1 MPRRRL
7 RAALAAAVAAPLLI
21 GPVGADAASGPLS
34 CPAATKAGL
43 FQRLPIEAFRGVP
56 SVQTRDV
63 VSGYALDEQRPERVL
78 ATNGNTIKL
87 STSHGCAWEDAL
99 VLEASASGGIPS
111 GLTSTVVA
119 LAHLP
124 NGAALAA
131 VREGTGAASRP
142 LVVRSGSGAPGTW
155 SASTTGLPLQGS
167 PRLLEPASD
176 GRTAYLAV
184 SPTTDAGGGNGGTLP
199 TVPGAGSPAAGPAGL
214 LYATTDGGASW
225 ELRTAAGA
233 LGTGASGFDAL
244 AVDAGDPDLLY
255 GVAGGRF
262 VVSRDGGR
270 TLEVDPQLS
279 GVTAVEPMDPGE
291 VSVLVGSGQLLWSRD
306 AGREYVG
313 RPAPAGGTSMAHR
326 PGSSFVVV
334 EAGGRLHAVE
344 ARGRGG
350 NRPLDTGVASTAGS
364 ARGDRASTGSFHA
377 LAGHSL
383 LRYVDPSPPRTP
395 PPPVVGDPKPSP
407 PKPGAFSPGRTS
419 VRLPVGSSRV
429 VPLELRLPR
438 NPTPTEVYLLLDV
451 SPSMEEE
458 LTQLKKDFG
467 RFVSGVQDAG
477 IALRVGLSTI
487 GIGPRAGEAPYPEF
501 EPRGP
506 GEPPYRKPRIY
517 EQLRPL
523 GPLDSQLAAALDRL
537 TLLTCPSNRCD
548 EPEEGHLLA
557 LEQMLDGKGILT
569 EQSTSVVPVYA
580 VPPGQAAGFRNVQ
593 GVRKVAVM
601 ASDDEFNAPYPTPT
615 GPAGRPAS
623 EYVEKVAAALRARD
637 VSFVGLAA
645 TTVGGGSKAA
655 ADMKRFAE
663 LVGTSAPAGGV
674 DCGQDIF
681 IPAGA
686 PLVCDGGSDVT
697 TVLTRLVKS
706 LADRQ
711 SVSLTGRGATEV
723 LGFLDGRGLKNLD
736 VTAPNA
742 VSVPVRVSCVDLAA
756 GTRTAQVDASLRGF
770 RVATA
775 TLDVTCT
782 PVAAAPPVPPRPD
795 PVPAQEAPPAQPAQ
809 PPPAPA
815 PAPPVVQA
823 QAQAQVQSQVQ
834 AQAQVQPL
842 TAAAL
847 QQQEELQLAL
857 ALLADERPSPGN
869 ELAMVDRRRS
879 EELRALALL
888 ALSMSGASALGVARL
903 RSRRA
908 EQVRVVRSR

>member
-21 GPVGADAASGPLS
+21 GPVGADAASGPLT

-63 VSGYALDEQRPERVL
+63 VTGYALDERRPERVL
-78 ATNGNTIKL
+78 VTNGNTVKL
-87 STSHGCAWEDAL
+87 STSHGCAWDDSL
-99 VLEASASGGIPS
+99 VLEASASGSVPLS
-111 GLTSTVVA
+111 GVTSTIVA

-124 NGAALAA
+124 NGPALAA

-142 LVVRSGSGAPGTW
+142 HVVRSGSGASGSW
-155 SASTTGLPLQGS
+155 AESSSGLPLQGS
-167 PRLLEPASD
+167 PRLLEAASD
-176 GRTAYLAV
+176 GRTAYLSL
-184 SPTTDAGGGNGGTLP
+184 SPSSDAAGGNGGTLP
-199 TVPGAGSPAAGPAGL
+199 TVPGVGSTTGGPAGL
-214 LYATTDGGASW
+214 LYATTNGGQTW

-233 LGTGASGFDAL
+233 LGSGASGFDAL
-244 AVDAGDPDLLY
+244 AVDTGDPDVLY

-270 TLEVDPQLS
+270 TLEVNPELS

-291 VSVLVGSGQLLWSRD
+291 VSILVGSGQLLWSRD
-306 AGREYVG
+306 AGKTYVG
-313 RPAPAGGTSMAHR
+313 RPAPAGATSAAHR
-326 PGSSFVVV
+326 RDSSFVLV

-344 ARGRGG
+344 ARGRGTV
-350 NRPLDTGVASTAGS
+350 RALDTSVATTAGS
-364 ARGDRASTGSFHA
+364 ARGDRAVDGSFHA

-395 PPPVVGDPKPSP
+395 PPPVVGDALPPP
-407 PKPGAFSPGRTS
+407 PKAGSFAPGRTA

-429 VPLELRLPR
+429 VPLQLRLPR
-438 NPTPTEVYLLLDV
+438 NPTPTDVYLLLDI

-458 LTQLKKDFG
+458 LNQVKKDFG
-467 RFVSGVQDAG
+467 AFLSSVQDAG
-477 IALRVGLSTI
+477 ISLRVGFATVGS
-487 GIGPRAGEAPYPEF
+487 GPRQ
-501 EPRGP
+501 
-506 GEPPYRKPRIY
+506 GEPPYPDTVPGNTKYRKPQIY
-517 EQLRPL
+517 QQRRAL
-523 GPLDSQLAAALDRL
+523 GPIDAQLAAAVAAT
-537 TLLTCPSNRCD
+537 TLQTCPPNRCGD
-548 EPEEGHLLA
+548 SQEGQLLA
-557 LEQMLDGKGILT
+557 LQQALRGDGIEM
-569 EQSTSVVPVYA
+569 EQSSALVPVYA
-580 VPPGQAAGFRNVQ
+580 VRPGQAAGFRQVK
-593 GVRKVAVM
+593 GVRSVAVL
-601 ASDDEFNAPYPTPT
+601 ASDDAFEVPYPTPARPD
-615 GPAGRPAS
+615 GEVAGDFIAT
-623 EYVEKVAAALRARD
+623 VAKELKAAD
-637 VSFVGLAA
+637 VSFLGLAA
-645 TTVGGGSKAA
+645 TAVGGGSAA
-655 ADMKRFAE
+655 GPDMRRLAE
-663 LVGTSAPAGGV
+663 LVGTKAPAGGV
-674 DCGQDIF
+674 DCGQGVVVA
-681 IPAGA
+681 AGA
-686 PLVCDGGSDVT
+686 PLVCDGSSDVT
-697 TVLTRLVKS
+697 AVLTRLIKS

-711 SVSLTGRGATEV
+711 SVSLNGRGATEV
-723 LGFLDGRGLKNLD
+723 LGFLDGRGLKDLD
-736 VTAPNA
+736 VTAPNT
-742 VSVPVRVSCVDLAA
+742 VSVPVRVSCVDVAA

-770 RVATA
+770 RVASA

-782 PVAAAPPVPPRPD
+782 PVAAAAAVPPRPD
-795 PVPAQEAPPAQPAQ
+795 PAPVQEAPPAQPAQ
-809 PPPAPA
+809 APPAPA

-834 AQAQVQPL
+834 TQVQVQPL

-879 EELRALALL
+879 EQLRALALL

>member
-21 GPVGADAASGPLS
+21 GPVGADAASGPLT

-63 VSGYALDEQRPERVL
+63 VTGYALDEKRPERVL

-87 STSHGCAWEDAL
+87 STSHGCAWDDVL
-99 VLEASASGGIPS
+99 VLEASASGSVPLS
-111 GLTSTVVA
+111 GVTSTIVA
-119 LAHLP
+119 VAYLP
-124 NGAALAA
+124 NGPALAA

-142 LVVRSGSGAPGTW
+142 HVVRSGSGSGGWAE
-155 SASTTGLPLQGS
+155 SSSGLPLQGS

-176 GRTAYLAV
+176 GRTAYLSL
-184 SPTTDAGGGNGGTLP
+184 SPTTDASGGNGGTLP
-199 TVPGAGSPAAGPAGL
+199 TVPGVGSPTGGPAGL

-225 ELRTAAGA
+225 ELRTTAGA
-233 LGTGASGFDAL
+233 LPSGASGFDAL
-244 AVDAGDPDLLY
+244 AVDVSDPNLLY

-270 TLEVDPQLS
+270 SLEVDPQLS

-291 VSVLVGSGQLLWSRD
+291 VSILVGSGQLLWSTD
-306 AGREYVG
+306 AGRTYVG
-313 RPAPAGGTSMAHR
+313 KPAPPGATSAAHR
-326 PGSSFVVV
+326 PGSSSVMV
-334 EAGGRLHAVE
+334 EAGGRLHDVQ
-344 ARGRGG
+344 ARGKQGRV
-350 NRPLDTGVASTAGS
+350 RALDTGVASTAGS
-364 ARGDRASTGSFHA
+364 ARGDRAPGGSFHA

-383 LRYVDPSPPRTP
+383 LRYVDPLPPKTP
-395 PPPVVGDPKPSP
+395 PPPVVGDALPPP
-407 PKPGAFSPGRTS
+407 PKPGRFAPGRTS
-419 VRLPVGSSRV
+419 VRLPVGSSQV

-438 NPTPTEVYLLLDV
+438 NPTPTDVYLLLDI

-458 LTQLKKDFG
+458 LNQLKKDFG
-467 RFVSGVQDAG
+467 AFLGSVQDAG
-477 IALRVGLSTI
+477 ISLRVGFATVGS
-487 GIGPRAGEAPYPEF
+487 GPRQGEAPYPDTV
-501 EPRGP
+501 P
-506 GEPPYRKPRIY
+506 GNEKYRKPQIY
-517 EQLRPL
+517 QQRRAL
-523 GPLDSQLAAALDRL
+523 GPIDAQLSAAVAATTLQTCPPNRCGDSQ
-537 TLLTCPSNRCD
+537 
-548 EPEEGHLLA
+548 EGQLLA
-557 LEQMLDGKGILT
+557 LQQALRGDGIEM
-569 EQSTSVVPVYA
+569 EQSSALVPVYA
-580 VPPGQAAGFRNVQ
+580 VRPGQAAGFRNVK
-593 GVRKVAVM
+593 GVRSVAVL
-601 ASDDEFNAPYPTPT
+601 ASDDAFEAPHPTPT
-615 GPAGRPAS
+615 RPDG
-623 EYVEKVAAALRARD
+623 EVAADFIATVAKELKAAD
-637 VSFVGLAA
+637 VSFLGLAA
-645 TTVGGGSKAA
+645 TSVGGGSAA
-655 ADMKRFAE
+655 GPDMRRLAG
-663 LVGTSAPAGGV
+663 LVGTKAPEGGV
-674 DCGQDIF
+674 DCGQGVLV
-681 IPAGA
+681 PAGA
-686 PLVCDGGSDVT
+686 PLVCDGSSDVT
-697 TVLTRLVKS
+697 AVLTRLIKS

-742 VSVPVRVSCVDLAA
+742 VSVPVRVSCVDVGA

-782 PVAAAPPVPPRPD
+782 PVAKAAATPPRPD
-795 PVPAQEAPPAQPAQ
+795 PAPVQEAPPAQPAQ
-809 PPPAPA
+809 APAVPA

-834 AQAQVQPL
+834 SQVQVQPL

-869 ELAMVDRRRS
+869 ELAMVDRRRG